1 MTDTQKCSPRA
12 SESRVLNPKP
22 YPTCPSESSRM
33 LAVQGSCELAY
44 SPAVAMHLPVAAWR
58 GVGTTFVAGRTTAV
72 VPRNSSNVFGAR
84 YVAL

>member
-1 MTDTQKCSPRA
+1 MKALQAYPKAITDTQK
-12 SESRVLNPKP
+12 VH
-22 YPTCPSESSRM
+22 THPSENSRM

-44 SPAVAMHLPVAAWR
+44 SPAVAMHLPVASWR